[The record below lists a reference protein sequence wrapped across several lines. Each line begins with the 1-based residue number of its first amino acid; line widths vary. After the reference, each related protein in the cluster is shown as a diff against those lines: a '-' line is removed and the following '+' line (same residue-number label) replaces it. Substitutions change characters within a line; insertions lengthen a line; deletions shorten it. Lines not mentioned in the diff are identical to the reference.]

1 VVIWSGGGGCPF
13 PNVGLDADHR
23 PVGEVAHLLSI
34 CDALCA
40 QLALLPDKA
49 EHNDKVRQDGDLR
62 LSGILLIRCDG
73 AQSQAML
80 LPLLRF
86 RSWV

>member
-1 VVIWSGGGGCPF
+1 M
-13 PNVGLDADHR
+13 A
-23 PVGEVAHLLSI
+23 EVAPLSSI
-34 CDALCA
+34 RDALCA
-40 QLALLPDKA
+40 QIALLSDKN
-49 EHNDKVRQDGDLR
+49 EHNDKVRQDGTIVR

-80 LPLLRF
+80 LPLPRF